1 MAARVII
8 TGLGTRSFQP
18 TRPSVQGFSAFDDSE
33 WCFQPHQGLC
43 VAAEDRRTGCPPA
56 LRSQTAAAAASSC
69 DTVSHLQNR
78 QTLYERGSSPAQRT
92 ILWLT
97 FCLLG
102 DL

>member
-33 WCFQPHQGLC
+33 WCLQPHQGFG
-43 VAAEDRRTGCPPA
+43 VAGKDRRTGCPPA
-56 LRSQTAAAAASSC
+56 LRSQKAAVAASSC
-69 DTVSHLQNR
+69 DTVVIYRIISS
-78 QTLYERGSSPAQRT
+78 LYERGRSPTKRT
-92 ILWLT
+92 NLWLT
-97 FCLLG
+97 LCPQG